1 MLSILVVKQVYDVG
15 SDGRR
20 RSSTTKIVSGTHVQT
35 KYIKTSAVTGT
46 IKHNPTI
53 MGSCWGKLEEQ
64 EDSAALGIVP
74 VTEVSRNA
82 TSELV
87 ITPSHFKFSET
98 AAMENKN
105 NSTLLS
111 LELLADRD
119 DDSMRT
125 GFQYDCKIFT

>member
-1 MLSILVVKQVYDVG
+1 MMWALTGGGVAQLLKLFPVRTVRQN
-15 SDGRR
+15 
-20 RSSTTKIVSGTHVQT
+20 
-35 KYIKTSAVTGT
+35 IKTHPQSQKPSNIT
-46 IKHNPTI
+46 
-53 MGSCWGKLEEQ
+53 GSCWGKLEEQ
-64 EDSAALGIVP
+64 EDSAALGMVP

-87 ITPSHFKFSET
+87 ITPSHFKFSEI

-111 LELLADRD
+111 LELLADLE

-125 GFQYDCKIFT
+125 GFQYDCKIFTCTSPEL